1 MKSRTHRFARALA
14 TLGPLFLAS
23 VGLPGA
29 ARAQAP
35 EGPIVLKPG
44 ATVKPPPERQIRV
57 KVELVSTPVTV
68 RDKSGELV
76 LTLQQKDFR
85 VFDNGGEQRIEHFD
99 LGGDP
104 LSVVLLFET
113 SSRIEPLLPA
123 VRKSAVLFSQVVMA
137 QTGEAAVVGFD
148 DTSEVRV
155 PFTRDGDRVEAAV
168 KNLRMGTSGTLLYDA
183 LSKAVSMLERRPKER
198 RRVVLVL
205 AEALDTGSESKL
217 GEVLR
222 AAELAN
228 VTIYSVGLSTT
239 AAELRAKPKDL
250 PPSGF
255 PPGTFPMPGAPGQP
269 QTPTTEDQRREGI
282 DFMALAIWLLQHAE
296 HTVKDN
302 ALEIASSGTGGMHV
316 ATFRDRSIEKAID
329 QIASELHAQYTVAY
343 RPTGAEPS
351 GMHKIKVEI
360 TRTGFTV
367 RARPGYYITPPD
379 E

>member
-1 MKSRTHRFARALA
+1 MSRTYTFARVAASLA
-14 TLGPLFLAS
+14 ACLCAS
-23 VGLPGA
+23 VVLIGV

-44 ATVKPPPERQIRV
+44 VTVKPPPPPIRV
-57 KVELVSTPVTV
+57 KVELVSTQVTV

-85 VFDNGGEQRIEHFD
+85 IFDNGVEQKIEHFD

-104 LSVVLLFET
+104 LSVVVVFET

-123 VRKSAVLFSQVVMA
+123 VRKSAVLFSQVVMGP
-137 QTGEAAVVGFD
+137 TGEAAVVGFD
-148 DTSEVRV
+148 DMAEVKM
-155 PFTRDGDRVEAAV
+155 PFTQDGDAVEKAV
-168 KNLRMGTSGTLLYDA
+168 KNLRMGTSGTALYDA
-183 LSKAVSMLERRPKER
+183 LSKAVSMLEHRPKER

-205 AEALDTGSESKL
+205 AEAADTGSETKL

-222 AAELAN
+222 AAALAN

-255 PPGTFPMPGAPGQP
+255 PPGTFPLPGAPGQP
-269 QTPTTEDQRREGI
+269 QTPTTEDQRREGV

-296 HTVKDN
+296 HAVKDN
-302 ALEIASSGTGGMHV
+302 ALEIATSGTGGMHL
-316 ATFRDRSIEKAID
+316 ATLRDRSIEKAID
-329 QIASELHAQYTVAY
+329 QIGGELHAQYTVAY
-343 RPTGAEPS
+343 RPSGAEAS
-351 GMHKIKVEI
+351 GMHSIKVEV
-360 TRTGFTV
+360 TRAGVSV
-367 RARPGYYITPPD
+367 RARPGYYIAPP
-379 E
+379 ER